1 MARSDEAAPSTLLA
15 RWLASAPE
23 ETSAPPEPPAPV
35 GSAAEVLEALEE
47 LLNASLPPVQAEL
60 LITLLAPVRAA
71 LIPGADVSPEM
82 LRRAFANLEELLEAF
97 LLAPGA
103 DASGRA

>member
-23 ETSAPPEPPAPV
+23 ETFVEPEPPVPA

-47 LLNASLPPVQAEL
+47 LLKASLPPVQADL
-60 LITLLAPVRAA
+60 MMALLAPVRAA
-71 LIPGADVSPEM
+71 LVPGAEVSPKV
-82 LRRAFANLEELLEAF
+82 LRRAFAELEELLEAF
-97 LLAPGA
+97 LIAP
-103 DASGRA
+103 SGTG